1 VSRIS
6 FIFSRSKPLAYLSHL
21 DMMRLF
27 IRALRRSELPMA
39 YSEGFNPHPR
49 LNLALPLP
57 LGVTA
62 SNEPG
67 EVSFN
72 ENLSPDRFIQA
83 LSEQLPD
90 GLQLVSAREL
100 DQGVPSLAALVS
112 AAHYRAELK
121 SDGCCE
127 NETVALEGA
136 LKKLLEK
143 DEILAPRTAKKKNKA
158 VKYINVRPFIIE
170 AELKNYIG
178 GPAVLKLLLKA
189 GSQGGISPVFLL
201 EQLALEMSCID
212 YRANCWNLHRECLYK
227 TSNGALQ
234 PLSEGM

>member
-1 VSRIS
+1 MSRIS
-6 FIFSRSKPLAYLSHL
+6 FTFSRSRPLAYLSHL

-27 IRALRRSELPMA
+27 IRALRRAELPLA

-67 EVSFN
+67 EVSFR
-72 ENLSPDRFIQA
+72 ENVLPEKFLQS
-83 LSEQLPD
+83 LGNQLPD
-90 GLQLVSAREL
+90 GLQLLDAKEL
-100 DQGVPSLAALVS
+100 DQGVPSLAAIVS
-112 AAHYRAELK
+112 AALYRAELK
-121 SDGCCE
+121 SAAGCE
-127 NETVALEGA
+127 SETLQDA

-143 DEILAPRTAKKKNKA
+143 EEILAPRAAKKKNKA

-170 AELKNYIG
+170 AELENLTG
-178 GPAVLKLLLKA
+178 GPAELRLLLKA
-189 GSQGGISPVFLL
+189 GSQGGISPAFLL
-201 EQLALEMSCID
+201 EQLALEVNCES
-212 YRANCWNLHRECLYK
+212 YRANCWNLHRECLYI
-227 TSNGALQ
+227 TNNGVLQ

>member
-1 VSRIS
+1 MSRIS
-6 FIFSRSKPLAYLSHL
+6 FTFSRSRPLAYLSHL

-27 IRALRRSELPMA
+27 IRALRRSELPIA

-67 EVSFN
+67 EVSFT
-72 ENLSPDRFIQA
+72 ENVPPERFLQT
-83 LSEQLPD
+83 LGKQLPD
-90 GLQLVSAREL
+90 GLQLIDAEEL
-100 DQGVPSLAALVS
+100 DPNVPSLAALVS
-112 AAHYRAELK
+112 AALYRAELK
-121 SDGCCE
+121 SAVGCE
-127 NETVALEGA
+127 SEAETLQDA
-136 LKKLLEK
+136 LKKLLGKE
-143 DEILAPRTAKKKNKA
+143 EILAPRAAKKKNQA

-170 AELKNYIG
+170 AKLDNLTG

-201 EQLALEMSCID
+201 EQLALEISCEA
-212 YRANCWNLHRECLYK
+212 YRANCWNLHRECLYITK
-227 TSNGALQ
+227 GGVLQ